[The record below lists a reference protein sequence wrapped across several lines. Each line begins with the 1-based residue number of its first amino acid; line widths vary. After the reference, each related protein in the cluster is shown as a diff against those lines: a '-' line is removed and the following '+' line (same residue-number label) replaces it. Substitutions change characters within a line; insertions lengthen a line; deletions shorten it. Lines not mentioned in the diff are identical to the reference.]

1 MSRAAAFYG
10 GGHLHTD
17 GRGGEPGVGPLAP
30 MGRTEI
36 HRTGIAAAHGEMC
49 MAALQDRKRAMRRAR
64 ISALIQ
70 HVDLL
75 LEELERLNLAS
86 RKSVPAS
93 WRKRLAELAPL
104 LPFSLDP
111 RWLRPRSTVKA
122 IDVLFEI
129 QLRLMRL
136 RSGPLEP
143 DLIDSDAAL
152 ELDPAYPAPAG
163 ARSLHRERRQ
173 ELLQLVVEGRY
184 SAARSG
190 RCNERIDPSAR
201 GSVIGIEVAPSL
213 G

>member
-1 MSRAAAFYG
+1 MVAAGSLAVR
-10 GGHLHTD
+10 L
-17 GRGGEPGVGPLAP
+17 LAP
-30 MGRTEI
+30 MGRMEM
-36 HRTGIAAAHGEMC
+36 HRTGIAAAQDEMC
-49 MAALQDRKRAMRRAR
+49 IAALQDRKKAMRRAR

-86 RKSVPAS
+86 RKSVPAN
-93 WRKRLAELAPL
+93 WRKRLADLAPL
-104 LPFSLDP
+104 LPFTLDP

-143 DLIDSDAAL
+143 DVIDCDAAL
-152 ELDPAYPAPAG
+152 ELEPAYPAPASG
-163 ARSLHRERRQ
+163 RPLHRERRP
-173 ELLQLVVEGRY
+173 ELERLVVGGRY
-184 SAARSG
+184 SAARPG
-190 RCNERIDPSAR
+190 LCNDRIDPGAR
-201 GSVIGIEVAPSL
+201 GSVIGMELAPAL